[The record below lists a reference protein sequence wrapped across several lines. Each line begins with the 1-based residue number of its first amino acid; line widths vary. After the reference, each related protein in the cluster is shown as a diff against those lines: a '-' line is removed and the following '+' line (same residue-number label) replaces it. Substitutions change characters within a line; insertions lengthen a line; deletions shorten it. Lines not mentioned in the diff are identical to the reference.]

1 VKIAVLSDT
10 HMLSFHEI
18 PEKTR
23 DALSRVDLIV
33 HCGDFV
39 ARDVLEGL
47 KRINDVRAVCG
58 NMDSNELKLILPEK
72 EVFIAGAKRIGV
84 IHGWGAPWG
93 IEDRVR
99 RMFERLDVIVYGHS
113 HVPHSKV
120 IDGTLFF
127 NPGRGQKCYGLLT
140 INDRIETEIIN
151 LK

>member
-1 VKIAVLSDT
+1 MKIAVLSDT
-10 HMLSFHEI
+10 HVLSFTEI

-23 DALSRVDLIV
+23 EALSKVDLIL

-58 NMDSNELKLILPEK
+58 NMDSNELKKILPEK
-72 EVFIAGAKRIGV
+72 EVFIAGTKKIGI
-84 IHGWGAPWG
+84 IHGWGAPSG

-99 RMFERLDVIVYGHS
+99 RMFDRLDVIIYGHS
-113 HVPHSKV
+113 HVPQNKV

-127 NPGRGQKCYGLLT
+127 NPGRCQKCYGLLT
-140 INDRIETEIIN
+140 INDRIETEIVN